1 MTLLGTLRASR
12 LRFAL
17 EREAAIYASEPPD
30 LASWQ
35 LVRLNAAWAGSLE
48 RSPWA
53 RAMRARLSLPAVFE
67 SWDTVARVPVQT
79 RADIRLDI
87 AAAGSAHDPV
97 AWRATGGTT
106 AEPFR
111 FPVFPSET
119 REAGLDQWTGRAR
132 LGISPS
138 NTLFMI
144 WGHAHLFGVGVRGAV
159 NRLKRTLSDR
169 ALGYTR
175 WSAYRLS
182 PEDLHRT
189 IREVAAGKMLIDQ
202 SYVQKLAESMTQ
214 LRDTPSRLTER
225 DRRVLRL
232 LLEGYSNKEIAT
244 ELKLSESSAK
254 AALQQLFARTGVRT
268 RSQLVRIALEKLR
281 DEI

>member
-1 MTLLGTLRASR
+1 MPVRRQFAYVSNGGEINIVPERIRVFVVDDHALFRAGLLRLLDADETLVVVGSAASAASALEQLKHIETDVLILDYQLGTDN
-12 LRFAL
+12 AL
-17 EREAAIYASEPPD
+17 
-30 LASWQ
+30 
-35 LVRLNAAWAGSLE
+35 
-48 RSPWA
+48 
-53 RAMRARLSLPAVFE
+53 
-67 SWDTVARVPVQT
+67 TVARGLRERNFQGRSLVVTAGLPDQD
-79 RADIRLDI
+79 ALELIRL
-87 AAAGSAHDPV
+87 GVS
-97 AWRATGGTT
+97 
-106 AEPFR
+106 
-111 FPVFPSET
+111 
-119 REAGLDQWTGRAR
+119 
-132 LGISPS
+132 GI
-138 NTLFMI
+138 F
-144 WGHAHLFGVGVRGAV
+144 HKVH
-159 NRLKRTLSDR
+159 
-169 ALGYTR
+169 
-175 WSAYRLS
+175 S